1 MAKITYN
8 QLIKILKETLDE
20 EVGLEEVEP
29 NYTRAKK
36 VVATINAS
44 GLVIM
49 SGEELH
55 ELVRKGLSC
64 ARTEERRVGKECSS
78 RW

>member
-55 ELVRKGLSC
+55 ELVRKGLTC
-64 ARTEERRVGKECSS
+64 AE
-78 RW
+78 